1 MQELRDN
8 LADLAE
14 QGTTYLG
21 RVVGEQTLLSVQ
33 KAFSQVLAV
42 VAGSVAG
49 ALNVLLPCISQLLQA
64 SGIQVSL
71 PTNKVTPEGLIFVIQ
86 WVLAALICYW
96 LISLAF
102 RLVASTL
109 MSALWFLKVGVAL
122 TCFVLILSDYNVGTE
137 VMAIRLAV
145 LLCVCV
151 LLDVGTWGGFS
162 AANQTARLEEQV
174 KILERRLREME
185 RWTRTEE

>member
-1 MQELRDN
+1 MRTN
-8 LADLAE
+8 TRTNS
-14 QGTTYLG
+14 GTYFPFLVPVSLNCFIRLCQLPEVFT
-21 RVVGEQTLLSVQ
+21 SVPVRS
-33 KAFSQVLAV
+33 AAPSNPVIAPIC
-42 VAGSVAG
+42 SVA
-49 ALNVLLPCISQLLQA
+49 VRVSVEMSI
-64 SGIQVSL
+64 SL

-109 MSALWFLKVGVAL
+109 
-122 TCFVLILSDYNVGTE
+122 IDYNVGTE
-137 VMAIRLAV
+137 AMAIRLAV

-151 LLDVGTWGGFS
+151 LLNVGTRGSSS
-162 AANQTARLEEQV
+162 AANQTARLEKQV

>member
-1 MQELRDN
+1 M
-8 LADLAE
+8 
-14 QGTTYLG
+14 
-21 RVVGEQTLLSVQ
+21 
-33 KAFSQVLAV
+33 
-42 VAGSVAG
+42 
-49 ALNVLLPCISQLLQA
+49 
-64 SGIQVSL
+64 
-71 PTNKVTPEGLIFVIQ
+71 TPEGLIFVLQ

-109 MSALWFLKVGVAL
+109 MCALWFLKVGVAL
-122 TCFVLILSDYNVGTE
+122 TCFVLILSDYGVGTE
-137 VMAIRLAV
+137 VMAVRLAV

-151 LLDVGTWGGFS
+151 LLDVGTRGSSS

-185 RWTRTEE
+185 RWTRTED

>member
-1 MQELRDN
+1 EEDN
-8 LADLAE
+8 
-14 QGTTYLG
+14 
-21 RVVGEQTLLSVQ
+21 
-33 KAFSQVLAV
+33 
-42 VAGSVAG
+42 GSVCSVSMDVTFIIIEDESVMVKCNLDKQLHHAANRQHANTMF
-49 ALNVLLPCISQLLQA
+49 ALF
-64 SGIQVSL
+64 SL
-71 PTNKVTPEGLIFVIQ
+71 PPNKVTPEGLVFVLQ

-109 MSALWFLKVGVAL
+109 MCALWFLKVGVAL
-122 TCFVLILSDYNVGTE
+122 TCFVLILSDYGVGTE
-137 VMAIRLAV
+137 VMAVRLAV

-151 LLDVGTWGGFS
+151 LLDVGTRGSSS

-185 RWTRTEE
+185 LKSKLWRWCR

>member
-1 MQELRDN
+1 MDVTFIIIEDESVMVKCN
-8 LADLAE
+8 LDKQLHHAANRQHANTMFALCSDLN
-14 QGTTYLG
+14 T
-21 RVVGEQTLLSVQ
+21 
-33 KAFSQVLAV
+33 
-42 VAGSVAG
+42 
-49 ALNVLLPCISQLLQA
+49 
-64 SGIQVSL
+64 VSL
-71 PTNKVTPEGLIFVIQ
+71 PPNKVTPEGLVFVLQ

-109 MSALWFLKVGVAL
+109 MCALWFLKVGVAL
-122 TCFVLILSDYNVGTE
+122 TCFVLILSDYGVGTE
-137 VMAIRLAV
+137 VMAVRLAV

-151 LLDVGTWGGFS
+151 LLDVGTRGSSS

-185 RWTRTEE
+185 RWTRTED